1 MHEEALLRHL
11 TAQTSRMV
19 ASLEQAV
26 MLESPSTDRAAASR
40 MGDWLAQAFADQGA
54 RVARLPPEGKG
65 AARYADHLR
74 AVWEPPEGRTGQV
87 LLLGHF
93 DTVWDVGTTEARP
106 FHHDPHTGRAT
117 GPGVFDMKGG
127 LVIGLFALRA
137 LRDLGLAPPCQLL
150 FLLNSDEE
158 TGSPTS
164 RRLIEAEA
172 GRSDY
177 VLVLEPSREAH
188 VVTWRKGVGRYSLE
202 ITGRAAHSG
211 AAHASGVSA
220 VRELAYQ
227 VLRLEGLT
235 NYEQG
240 ITVNVG
246 WVQGGTRVNVVPAH
260 ARAEVDLRVMTARQ
274 GRRLERAILNL
285 TPADPDVRLQVTGG
299 MNRPPWERSPQ
310 GVALF
315 RRAQAVGRSL
325 GLELLEAGAGG
336 GSDGNFAA
344 ALGVPTLDGLGVVGD
359 GAHADDEWA
368 ATHSLPLRAAL
379 LAALLLALN

>member
-1 MHEEALLRHL
+1 MHEEALLHHL
-11 TAQTSRMV
+11 TAQTSQMV
-19 ASLEQAV
+19 AALEQAV

-40 MGDWLAQAFADQGA
+40 MGDWLAQSFADQGA

-65 AARYADHLR
+65 ADRYADHLR
-74 AVWEPPEGRTGQV
+74 AVWEPPAGGAGQV

-93 DTVWDVGTTEARP
+93 DTVWDVGTTQTRP
-106 FHHDPHTGRAT
+106 FYHDPGTGRAT

-127 LVIGLFALRA
+127 LVVGLFALRA
-137 LRDLGLAPPCQLL
+137 LRELGLAPPCRLVY
-150 FLLNSDEE
+150 LLNSDEE

-172 GRSDY
+172 LQSNY

-188 VVTWRKGVGRYSLE
+188 LVTWRKGVGRFRLE

-240 ITVNVG
+240 VTVNVG
-246 WVQGGTRVNVVPAH
+246 QVQGGTRVNVVPGH
-260 ARAEVDLRVMTARQ
+260 AQAEIDLRVMTARQ
-274 GRRLERAILNL
+274 GQQIERTILNL
-285 TPADPDVRLQVTGG
+285 TPADPDVHLQVTGG
-299 MNRPPWERSPQ
+299 MNRPPWEQSAP
-310 GVALF
+310 GLALF

-325 GLELLEAGAGG
+325 GLELMEAGAGG
-336 GSDGNFAA
+336 GSDGNFTA
-344 ALGVPTLDGLGVVGD
+344 ALGIPTLDGLGVVGD
-359 GAHADDEWA
+359 EAHSDDEWA

-379 LAALLLALN
+379 LAALLLALH